1 MADAQDGETKRRRT
15 VAESDEEE
23 DNEEIQAPLADVP
36 GLRRVP
42 KKRKGDGG
50 DGDDDDF
57 DDDAPPSDEEEGE
70 DLLENAEQD
79 YQHIAEL
86 DTYDESML
94 DNRTNLRR
102 LDAQGRRE
110 VEAELDIRDNRE
122 EQLDRFAAGGSD
134 NEEEEDRQQRRGG
147 FAFDRDDMEGD
158 DFQDVVDINLDGF
171 DCSLQEHLANNRTRR
186 GVMAK
191 LKEYL
196 MSPDEN
202 GIYIYGV
209 SVPYLNWRG
218 CRRFQL
224 RCAFCLTLCTLH
236 SFSFFLHFPRCLAG
250 TH

>member
-1 MADAQDGETKRRRT
+1 MADAQDEQPKRRRT

-23 DNEEIQAPLADVP
+23 DNEDIQAPLADVP

-50 DGDDDDF
+50 DDDDF
-57 DDDAPPSDEEEGE
+57 DDEAPPSDEEEGE

-86 DTYDESML
+86 DTYDASML
-94 DNRTNLRR
+94 DSRENLRR

-110 VEAELDIRDNRE
+110 VEAELDRRDNRE

-147 FAFDRDDMEGD
+147 FYFDRDDMEGD

-196 MSPDEN
+196 TSPDEN
-202 GIYIYGV
+202 GTYIYGV
-209 SVPYLNWRG
+209 SIPYLN
-218 CRRFQL
+218 
-224 RCAFCLTLCTLH
+224 
-236 SFSFFLHFPRCLAG
+236 
-250 TH
+250 

>member
-94 DNRTNLRR
+94 DSRTNLRR

-110 VEAELDIRDNRE
+110 VEAELDKRDNRE

-147 FAFDRDDMEGD
+147 FAFDQDDMAGD
-158 DFQDVVDINLDGF
+158 DFQDVVNINLDVYDG
-171 DCSLQEHLANNRTRR
+171 SLQEHLANNRTRY

-196 MSPDEN
+196 TSPDEN
-202 GIYIYGV
+202 GINIYEV
-209 SVPYLNWRG
+209 SVPYLN
-218 CRRFQL
+218 
-224 RCAFCLTLCTLH
+224 
-236 SFSFFLHFPRCLAG
+236 
-250 TH
+250 

>member
-1 MADAQDGETKRRRT
+1 MSK
-15 VAESDEEE
+15 
-23 DNEEIQAPLADVP
+23 NL
-36 GLRRVP
+36 
-42 KKRKGDGG
+42 KRKRGG
-50 DGDDDDF
+50 
-57 DDDAPPSDEEEGE
+57 
-70 DLLENAEQD
+70 
-79 YQHIAEL
+79 EL
-86 DTYDESML
+86 VVEKGS
-94 DNRTNLRR
+94 
-102 LDAQGRRE
+102 RRE
-110 VEAELDIRDNRE
+110 AEAGMDIRDNRE

-134 NEEEEDRQQRRGG
+134 NEEEEDREQRRGG
-147 FAFDRDDMEGD
+147 FSFDRDDMEGD

-191 LKEYL
+191 LKQYL